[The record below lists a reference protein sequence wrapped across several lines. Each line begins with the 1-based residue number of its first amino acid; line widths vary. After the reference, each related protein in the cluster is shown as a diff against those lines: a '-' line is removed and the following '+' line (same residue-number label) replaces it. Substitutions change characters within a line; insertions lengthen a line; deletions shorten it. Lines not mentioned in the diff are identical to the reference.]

1 MQPLGEKAGPC
12 TSYEQHSRV
21 DSCGIGIGESAMRVS
36 AGELALLL
44 ACHAA
49 VWVQEKYSLSPAAA
63 VRRAGLTSYLGSM
76 EDPLISL
83 TNSIWERGLHTSTV
97 EVMERAR

>member
-1 MQPLGEKAGPC
+1 
-12 TSYEQHSRV
+12 
-21 DSCGIGIGESAMRVS
+21 MRVS

-63 VRRAGLTSYLGSM
+63 VRRAGLRFTKGRQLAFCLKRQES
-76 EDPLISL
+76 PLKASAIGIVGHMS
-83 TNSIWERGLHTSTV
+83 
-97 EVMERAR
+97 